1 MAAPKVFI
9 SYSHDSPEHKA
20 WALNL
25 ATNLRNNGVD
35 AILDQWDLVFGQDV
49 SVFMQDG
56 IVSADRVLMICSEQ
70 YVIKAEAGVGG
81 VGFERL
87 IVTAE
92 VVQSIDT
99 KKFIPLVRGN
109 ISNKKIPVF
118 LGPRLY
124 IDFSDDANFTS
135 KMDDLLRELLG
146 APALTK
152 PPVGPNPFSGETQ
165 KTVEPMRDVG
175 PTGVTKTG
183 VQILSDNWFEK
194 ERTKCYGD
202 SAFNS

>member
-118 LGPRLY
+118 LG
-124 IDFSDDANFTS
+124 
-135 KMDDLLRELLG
+135 LR
-146 APALTK
+146 
-152 PPVGPNPFSGETQ
+152 
-165 KTVEPMRDVG
+165 
-175 PTGVTKTG
+175 
-183 VQILSDNWFEK
+183 
-194 ERTKCYGD
+194 
-202 SAFNS
+202 